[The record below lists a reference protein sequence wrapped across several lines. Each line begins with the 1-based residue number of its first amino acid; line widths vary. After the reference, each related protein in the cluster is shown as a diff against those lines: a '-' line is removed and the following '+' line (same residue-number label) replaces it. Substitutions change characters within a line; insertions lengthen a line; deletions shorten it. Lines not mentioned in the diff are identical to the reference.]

1 MPSSDEAEPA
11 VRPSAAALPVLLLAS
26 TLAVM
31 AGAMITPVLEVIRG
45 DLDVSGTAA
54 GLIITAH
61 GLAIAVTS
69 PVVGRL
75 IDHYGVRGPL
85 AGGLLLYGFA
95 GAAGMFTDGYPGL
108 IVSRFVFG
116 VGAAAVFSGT
126 TVALLALYQGPER
139 DRVMGWRST
148 ATSLGGVVWPL
159 VGGALGGLSWHA
171 PFAVYL
177 GAIPIGLAALI
188 TFPAGSM
195 GPKGGGAGV
204 LPLLR
209 DSPALLGHY
218 LLQAVAAILLY
229 GVAVFLPQ
237 RLAQIGVKEPFLVS
251 LYTVVM
257 MGAMSAVGLGY
268 AKLRRAAG
276 YPALLRTAALTW
288 ALSFVLLGTVDQ
300 PWLLLVAP
308 VLFGLGQGI
317 AFPALTVLVG
327 EAAPAEL
334 RGQATSLSGTANFAG
349 QFVSPLLLGPVI
361 GATSITTGFLVAA
374 LLSVVVLV
382 ALLRPGRPGRK
393 TSGVAST
400 PRRNQAVNGSE
411 TRSA

>member
-1 MPSSDEAEPA
+1 MSP
-11 VRPSAAALPVLLLAS
+11 RPSRAALPVLLLAS

-45 DLDVSGTAA
+45 DLGVSGTAA

-75 IDHYGVRGPL
+75 IDRHGVRGPL
-85 AGGLLLYGFA
+85 AGGLVLYGVA
-95 GAAGMFTDGYPGL
+95 GAAGLVIDDYLPL
-108 IVSRFVFG
+108 ILSRFVFG
-116 VGAAAVFSGT
+116 AGAAAVFSGT

-177 GAIPIGLAALI
+177 VGVPIGLATLAAL
-188 TFPAGSM
+188 PKAAAGPS
-195 GPKGGGAGV
+195 GGGGGV
-204 LPLLR
+204 LALLR
-209 DSPALLGHY
+209 DRPALLGY
-218 LLQAVAAILLY
+218 YGLQAVSAVLLY

-237 RLAQIGVKEPFLVS
+237 RLAEVGVEAPFLVS
-251 LYTVVM
+251 LYTVAM
-257 MGAMSAVGLGY
+257 MGAMSLVGLAY
-268 AKLRRAAG
+268 AGMRAAAG
-276 YPALLRTAALTW
+276 YRTLLSAAAVAW
-288 ALSFVLLGTVDQ
+288 VVSFVLLGTVDQ
-300 PWLLLVAP
+300 PWLLLLAP
-308 VLFGLGQGI
+308 LLFGAGQGI

-327 EAAPAEL
+327 EAAPPEL

-349 QFVSPLLLGPVI
+349 QFLSPLLLGPVI
-361 GATSITTGFLVAA
+361 GATSLTTGFLAA
-374 LLSVVVLV
+374 AGLSAVVLLGLV
-382 ALLRPGRPGRK
+382 RLREPAAPTTGNPS
-393 TSGVAST
+393 TSGQDTS
-400 PRRNQAVNGSE
+400 VNGKE

>member
-1 MPSSDEAEPA
+1 MSSPDSAPRA
-11 VRPSAAALPVLLLAS
+11 TPRAAALPVLLLAS

-45 DLDVSGTAA
+45 DLDLSGTAA
-54 GLIITAH
+54 GLVITAH

-75 IDHYGVRGPL
+75 IDRYGVRGPL
-85 AGGLLLYGFA
+85 AGGLVLYGVA
-95 GAAGMFTDGYPGL
+95 GAAGLFTDDYAAL
-108 IVSRFVFG
+108 IAGRFVFG
-116 VGAAAVFSGT
+116 AGAAAVFSGT

-159 VGGALGGLSWHA
+159 IGGALGGLSWHA

-177 GAIPIGLAALI
+177 VGVPIGLAAL
-188 TFPAGSM
+188 FVLPAGST
-195 GPKGGGAGV
+195 GPKGTTGGV

-209 DSPALLGHY
+209 ERPALLGY
-218 LLQAVAAILLY
+218 YALQAVAAILLY

-237 RLAQIGVKEPFLVS
+237 RLARIGVEEPFLVS

-257 MGAMSAVGLGY
+257 MAAMSLVGLVY
-268 AKLRRAAG
+268 AKLRAAAG

-288 ALSFVLLGTVDQ
+288 VVSFVLLGTVDQ

-308 VLFGLGQGI
+308 MLFGLGQGI

-327 EAAPAEL
+327 EAAPAER

-349 QFVSPLLLGPVI
+349 QFVSPLLLGPVVA
-361 GATSITTGFLVAA
+361 ATSLTTGFLAAAA
-374 LLSVVVLV
+374 LSAVVFL
-382 ALLRPGRPGRK
+382 ALLRMRHTERQNPQNPPTSKDDLTLNAPGTK
-393 TSGVAST
+393 SS
-400 PRRNQAVNGSE
+400 
-411 TRSA
+411 